1 MTTFQGFGITAFLL
15 CRRSASA
22 GLSLAA
28 GQLGVA
34 ESGFEMAKVDLVARF
49 ELGPLHPF
57 IVDERAIGRIEVH
70 HFIETVR
77 LSEQFRMEA
86 GDPLVFDQDFVSS
99 VAPEAEPIF
108 DQVENELVSVVE
120 IERQIGHGT
129 LGYAK
134 KPIFGLRACLMKE
147 IQR

>member
-1 MTTFQGFGITAFLL
+1 MPAFPNLGIAAFLL
-15 CRRSASA
+15 CRRGATA
-22 GLSLAA
+22 GLPLAA
-28 GQLGVA
+28 RQLGVA

-49 ELGPLHPF
+49 EFGPLHPF
-57 IVDERAIGRIEVH
+57 IVDERAVGRIEVH

-77 LSEQFRMEA
+77 LSEQFRMKA
-86 GDPLVFDQDFVSS
+86 GDSLVFDQDFVSS

-120 IERQIGHGT
+120 IKRQIGHGT

-134 KPIFGLRACLMKE
+134 KPILGCELA
-147 IQR
+147 